1 MADFHHQVHRRHWE
15 VSRDEAAI
23 SCPSPLRT
31 EFRGLCGRAGE
42 ETQSGKQLTCRST
55 LVHLIFNWKGTA
67 YRQNGHELLVLL
79 SPPPTGMCTEPL
91 EAPLLKMRIIM
102 LNNPHPHIEVI
113 CSELTG
119 NLTTGRKTTDLN
131 PVALC
136 PGAVVVI
143 YCTCHRLVKKFNHAM
158 SSKMS
163 FESRQQWPSL
173 RHSSSPREWDIHN
186 KKARLDFFTHD
197 GLTASTSM
205 SKDKWDQ

>member
-1 MADFHHQVHRRHWE
+1 MGKDRRGN
-15 VSRDEAAI
+15 
-23 SCPSPLRT
+23 T
-31 EFRGLCGRAGE
+31 
-42 ETQSGKQLTCRST
+42 SGKQLTCRST

-67 YRQNGHELLVLL
+67 YGQNGHELLVLL

-102 LNNPHPHIEVI
+102 LNNPHPHIKVI

-119 NLTTGRKTTDLN
+119 NLITGRQTTNLN
-131 PVALC
+131 PAALY

-143 YCTCHRLVKKFNHAM
+143 YCTFHKLVKKFNHAM

-173 RHSSSPREWDIHN
+173 CHSSSPRE
-186 KKARLDFFTHD
+186 
-197 GLTASTSM
+197 
-205 SKDKWDQ
+205 